1 MYNIFMTRSQIINN
15 DTSWWVVQTKSQA
28 EFTAI
33 KNLEN
38 QGLTCYCPLFKS
50 ENIRGRQLK
59 VINSPL
65 FPRYVFVK
73 ADFSANKNIHIIR
86 STIGV
91 SQLLKIGEVPIKVT
105 CQLIYELK
113 KIESEKLKETK
124 SHFKPGDIVMIRDGL
139 YQDIEAV
146 YQMNDGM
153 NRAVVLLSILNKET
167 PLRIDKKA
175 LNKV

>member
-1 MYNIFMTRSQIINN
+1 MIGSRIINN
-15 DTSWWVVQTKSQA
+15 GSSWWVVQTKPQA
-28 EFTAI
+28 EFTARQ
-33 KNLEN
+33 NLEN

-50 ENIRGRQLK
+50 ERIRGRQLK
-59 VINSPL
+59 IITSPL

-73 ADFSANKNIHIIR
+73 ADLTAHKNVHIIR

-91 SQLLKIGEVPIKVT
+91 SQLLKIGEVPTKVT

-113 KIESEKLKETK
+113 KIESEKLTQAK
-124 SHFKPGDIVMIRDGL
+124 SYFKPGDIVKIKEGL

-153 NRAVVLLSILNKET
+153 NRAIVLLSIINKET
-167 PLRIDKKA
+167 PLRINKKA
-175 LNKV
+175 LKKV

>member
-1 MYNIFMTRSQIINN
+1 MAMKRSQISN
-15 DTSWWVVQTKSQA
+15 DGTSWWVVQTKPQA

-33 KNLEN
+33 QNLKN
-38 QGLTCYCPLFKS
+38 QGLTCYCPLFKR

-59 VINSPL
+59 VINAPL
-65 FPRYVFVK
+65 FPRYVFIR
-73 ADFSANKNIHIIR
+73 ADFAAEKNIHIIR

-91 SQLLKIGEVPIKVT
+91 SQLLKIGEVPTKVT
-105 CQLIYELK
+105 CQLIYKLK
-113 KIESEKLKETK
+113 KMESEKINETK
-124 SHFKPGDIVMIRDGL
+124 SHFKQGDHVKIRDGL
-139 YQDIEAV
+139 YQDIEAI
-146 YQMNDGM
+146 YQMNDGL